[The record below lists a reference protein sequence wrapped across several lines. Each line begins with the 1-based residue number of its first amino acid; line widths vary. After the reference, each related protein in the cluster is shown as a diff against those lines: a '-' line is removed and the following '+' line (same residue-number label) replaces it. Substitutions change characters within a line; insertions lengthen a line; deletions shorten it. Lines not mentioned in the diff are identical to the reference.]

1 MQKLLVWP
9 GVFAAAVLFSSAHG
23 DEKPSPLD
31 RLDSAKISEDDLP
44 SRAVKELV
52 AVVRGPTRSVA
63 AVAFSPDM
71 SLLAATAW
79 DNTTRLWKLGGPVP
93 REWVVLEGSPS
104 GLAFA
109 PDGKILA
116 TGSMGT
122 TVILWDVA
130 GDRPKKRRTLPG
142 HENRPFSLAF
152 SPTGKMLASACN
164 DPVVRIWKLADE
176 EIEAWAVLEDEKTDA
191 FGVSSLTFSP
201 DGKRLA
207 AGSFTG
213 KHALRLWDVSRGFM
227 DEVEVPSVSARLVTF
242 SPDNNTLACAGPEAA
257 VFLWDIK
264 LAKTIRRLDPAPPP
278 RGGPGAS
285 VRALAFAPNGKI
297 LASAGPQRE
306 VMLWEIMSGT
316 KTWEWQFPNEVKAL
330 AFAAD
335 GRHLAAGTGDGTIY
349 ILRPKSR

>member
-1 MQKLLVWP
+1 MQQRLVWS
-9 GVFAAAVLFSSAHG
+9 GVFAAAMLFSSAHG
-23 DEKPSPLD
+23 EEKPSPLD
-31 RLDSAKISEDDLP
+31 RLDPAKISEDDVPL
-44 SRAVKELV
+44 RAVKEIV

-79 DNTTRLWKLGGPVP
+79 DNTTRLWKLGEPVP
-93 REWVVLEGSPS
+93 REWAVLEGSPS

-109 PDGKILA
+109 PDGKTLA
-116 TGSMGT
+116 TGSKGT

-164 DPVVRIWKLADE
+164 DPVVRIWKLADGE
-176 EIEAWAVLEDEKTDA
+176 VEAWAVLEDERTNA
-191 FGVSSLTFSP
+191 LGVSSLTFSP
-201 DGKRLA
+201 DGRRLA
-207 AGSFTG
+207 AGSLTG
-213 KHALRLWDVSRGFM
+213 KRALRLWDVSGGFM
-227 DEVEVPSVSARLVTF
+227 EELEIPKVSARLVVF
-242 SPDNNTLACAGPEAA
+242 SPDNNTLAFAGPDAA

-264 LAKTIRRLDPAPPP
+264 LAKTIRRLDLAPPA
-278 RGGPGAS
+278 RGAPGTS
-285 VRALAFAPNGKI
+285 VHALAFAPNGRI
-297 LASAGPQRE
+297 LASAGAQRE
-306 VMLWEIMSGT
+306 VVLWEIMSGT
-316 KTWEWQFPNEVKAL
+316 KTWEWQFLNDVKTL

-335 GRHLAAGTGDGTIY
+335 SRHLAAGTGDGTVY